1 MRLVI
6 VISGLAIATAL
17 AVLQLVVLNN
27 APPPDPAAIFNSP
40 QDLARQRAYDEA
52 IRASDRFLSGVPPT
66 PAEDAAENAARECEA
81 RARMAAAVHRADP
94 VQVRE
99 ACLFTWR
106 TTGRLPRP

>member
-17 AVLQLVVLNN
+17 AALQLVMLNN
-27 APPPDPAAIFNSP
+27 APPPDPAAIVNSP
-40 QDLARQRAYDEA
+40 RD
-52 IRASDRFLSGVPPT
+52 RASQQAYAEAMRMNDRFLRGILPT
-66 PAEDAAENAARECEA
+66 PAEEAATQCEA

-94 VQVRE
+94 AQVRE

-106 TTGRLPRP
+106 STGALPRL